1 VDVGEVN
8 FYGGETRGDHCVS
21 QGHAGVGEPPGVE
34 DEAGEPSIAP
44 FVYLVD
50 EGAFVIGLEGVYLA
64 VAGCCLAFYLFLDL
78 VEGDGAVDFG
88 FAFAE
93 AIEVWAVEES
103 DLLHLA

>member
-1 VDVGEVN
+1 VGE
-8 FYGGETRGDHCVS
+8 T
-21 QGHAGVGEPPGVE
+21 AGVE

-50 EGAFVIGLEGVYLA
+50 EGAFVVGLEGVHFTI
-64 VAGCCLAFYLFLDL
+64 AGCCLGFYLFLDL
-78 VEGDGAVDFG
+78 RKRDGTVDIG

-103 DLLHLA
+103 DLLHLALN